1 MDILFVYYRIIIDMK
16 KILTSLVLMAIS
28 LFISNMT
35 TAQKTILI
43 KCGKLLDTKEGKVLE
58 NQFVLLKGNTIVSI
72 SNTASK
78 ADSIIDLSG
87 YFVMPGMIDAHT
99 HVLLQGD
106 ITSEDY
112 DVQVLRES
120 IPYRTL
126 RASKS
131 AEKSILNGFTTI
143 RDLGTEGAGFAD
155 VDVKKAINKGVIT
168 GPRMQVATLAMNTT
182 GHYPLKASDYAWEL
196 KFPKGVIEITGAD
209 EARRAVRQQIEQ
221 GADWIKIY
229 ADRGYYRLADGSFRS
244 LPNFT
249 TEEINAIGD
258 ETLRSRKKL
267 AAHAMTRDGIL
278 AAINAGAIS
287 IEHGSGMDQDCMKL
301 MAEKGIYWCPTLFVN
316 EYVAEGRAKLGS
328 PINLYFQQSIEAT
341 FKKAI
346 KMGVKLTYGTDIGGY
361 DWNLPQATDFT
372 YFVKWGLTNIQ
383 AIQTATT
390 TAAELLGMQGKLG
403 EIKEGAFADIIA
415 LKKDPTKDINALQ
428 NVDWVMKDG
437 KVYKN

>member
-1 MDILFVYYRIIIDMK
+1 MK
-16 KILTSLVLMAIS
+16 KILLAFALLAGTSS
-28 LFISNMT
+28 F
-35 TAQKTILI
+35 AQKTTLI
-43 KCGKLLDTKEGKVLE
+43 KCGKLLDTKAGIVLE
-58 NQFVLLKGNTIVSI
+58 NQFVLLNGNTIVSV
-72 SNTASK
+72 STKASK
-78 ADSIIDLSG
+78 ADTTIDLSG

-112 DVQVLRES
+112 DVQILKES

-131 AEKSILNGFTTI
+131 AQQSILNGFTTI

-155 VDVKKAINKGVIT
+155 VDVKKAINRGVIT

-182 GHYPLKASDYAWEL
+182 GHYPIKASDYAWEIKL
-196 KFPKGVIEITGAD
+196 PKGVIEITGAD
-209 EARRAVRQQIEQ
+209 EARKAVRQQIEQ

-249 TEEINAIGD
+249 NEEINAIGD

-287 IEHGSGMDQDCMKL
+287 IEHGSGMDEECMKL
-301 MAEKGIYWCPTLFVN
+301 MAAKGVYWCPTLFVN
-316 EYVAEGRAKLGS
+316 EYVAEGRAKIGS

-346 KMGVKLTYGTDIGGY
+346 KLGVKLTYGTDIGGY
-361 DWNLPQATDFT
+361 DWSLPQAKDFT
-372 YFVKWGLTNIQ
+372 YFVKWGLTPIQ

-390 TAAELLGMQGKLG
+390 TPAELLGLEGKVG
-403 EIKEGAFADIIA
+403 EIKAGAFADIIA
-415 LKKDPTKDINALQ
+415 IKKDPTQDISVLQ
-428 NVDWVMKDG
+428 NIDWVMKDG
-437 KVYKN
+437 KIYKYSH

>member
-1 MDILFVYYRIIIDMK
+1 MMK
-16 KILTSLVLMAIS
+16 KILTSFLAIFAI
-28 LFISNMT
+28 LLINNDAN
-35 TAQKTILI
+35 AQKTILI
-43 KCGKLLDTKEGKVLE
+43 KCGKLLDTKAGKVLE
-58 NQFVLLKGNTIVSI
+58 NQFVVLKGNTIVSI

-78 ADSIIDLSG
+78 ADSTIDLSN

-112 DVQVLRES
+112 DVQVLKES

-131 AEKSILNGFTTI
+131 AERSILNGFTTI

-168 GPRMQVATLAMNTT
+168 GPRMQVSTLAMNTT
-182 GHYPLKASDYAWEL
+182 GHYPIKASDYAWEL
-196 KFPKGVIEITGAD
+196 KLPKGVIEITGAD

-249 TEEINAIGD
+249 TEEITAIGD

-267 AAHAMTRDGIL
+267 AAHAMTRDGII

-287 IEHGSGMDQDCMKL
+287 IEHGSGMDEECMKL
-301 MAEKGIYWCPTLFVN
+301 MAEKGVYWCPTLFVN

-361 DWNLPQATDFT
+361 DWNLPQAADFN
-372 YFVKWGLTNIQ
+372 YFVKWGITPIQ

>member
-1 MDILFVYYRIIIDMK
+1 MK
-16 KILTSLVLMAIS
+16 KIIATILIITASFYAT
-28 LFISNMT
+28 NEA

-43 KCGKLLDTKEGKVLE
+43 KCGKLLDTKGGKVLE
-58 NQFVLLKGNTIVSI
+58 NQFVLLKGNTVVSI
-72 SNTASK
+72 SNSASK
-78 ADSIIDLSG
+78 ADSTIDLSA

-112 DVQVLRES
+112 DVQVLKES

-249 TEEINAIGD
+249 TEEITAIGD

-287 IEHGSGMDQDCMKL
+287 IEHGSGMDEECMKL

-372 YFVKWGLTNIQ
+372 YFVKWGLTPIQ